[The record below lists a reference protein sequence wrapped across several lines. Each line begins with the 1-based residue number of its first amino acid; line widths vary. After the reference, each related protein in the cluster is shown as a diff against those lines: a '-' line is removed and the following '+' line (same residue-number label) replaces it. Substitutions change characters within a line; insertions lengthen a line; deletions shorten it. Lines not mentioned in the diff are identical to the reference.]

1 MPCAICGAWIQRP
14 QWRFEENP
22 HAAYVRDFVS
32 WHFGPNGEV
41 VYAVCQPN
49 ALQQQWEQEHAALV
63 NDLPLSRNELVRR
76 LGQLRSLAQCV
87 RKAWYCE
94 RSVSDPITADFDEDE
109 VVEPILAEHE
119 VVREEE
125 VAQVPAEHVLET
137 GNSLQQVI
145 ALAAALRTPS
155 AACSRRFEEQASA
168 DRLLEAVLAEFSDS
182 DLLGE
187 IARRLEERT
196 SRT

>member
-14 QWRFEENP
+14 QWRFEGDP

-49 ALQQQWEQEHAALV
+49 ALQQQWEQEHSALV

-94 RSVSDPITADFDEDE
+94 RSVSDPTAVDFKEDE
-109 VVEPILAEHE
+109 VVAPELE
-119 VVREEE
+119 VVCEED

-137 GNSLQQVI
+137 GTSLQQVI

-155 AACSRRFEEQASA
+155 AACSRRVEEQASA

-196 SRT
+196 CRT

>member
-14 QWRFEENP
+14 QWRCARDP

-94 RSVSDPITADFDEDE
+94 RSVSDPTTADFNEDE
-109 VVEPILAEHE
+109 VVAPELE
-119 VVREEE
+119 VVCEED

-155 AACSRRFEEQASA
+155 AACSPHVEEQASA

-187 IARRLEERT
+187 IARRLGERT
-196 SRT
+196 CRT

>member
-14 QWRFEENP
+14 QWRCARDP

-63 NDLPLSRNELVRR
+63 NDLPLPRNQLVRR
-76 LGQLRSLAQCV
+76 LGQLRGLAQCV

-94 RSVSDPITADFDEDE
+94 RSVPDPITADLDEDE
-109 VVEPILAEHE
+109 VVELIPAEHE
-119 VVREEE
+119 VVGEDK

-137 GNSLQQVI
+137 GPSLQQVI
-145 ALAAALRTPS
+145 ALAASLRILS
-155 AACSRRFEEQASA
+155 AASLRVEEQASA

-187 IARRLEERT
+187 IARRLGERT
-196 SRT
+196 CRT

>member
-14 QWRFEENP
+14 QWRCARDP

-41 VYAVCQPN
+41 QYAVCQPN

-63 NDLPLSRNELVRR
+63 NDLPLSRSELVRR
-76 LGQLRSLAQCV
+76 LGQLKGLAKCV
-87 RKAWYCE
+87 RKAWHCE
-94 RSVSDPITADFDEDE
+94 RSVPDLITADLDEDE
-109 VVEPILAEHE
+109 VVQPIPGEHE
-119 VVREEE
+119 VVGEEK

-137 GNSLQQVI
+137 GPSLQQVI
-145 ALAAALRTPS
+145 ALAASLRTLS
-155 AACSRRFEEQASA
+155 AASSPRVDEQASA
-168 DRLLEAVLAEFSDS
+168 DGLLEAVLAEFSDS

-187 IARRLEERT
+187 IARRLGERT

>member
-1 MPCAICGAWIQRP
+1 MPCAICGSWIQRP
-14 QWRFEENP
+14 QWRCARDP
-22 HAAYVRDFVS
+22 HATYVRDFVS
-32 WHFGPNGEV
+32 WHFGANDEV

-94 RSVSDPITADFDEDE
+94 RSVSDPTTADFNEDE
-109 VVEPILAEHE
+109 VVAPELE
-119 VVREEE
+119 VVCEED

-155 AACSRRFEEQASA
+155 AACSPRVEEQASA

>member
-1 MPCAICGAWIQRP
+1 M
-14 QWRFEENP
+14 
-22 HAAYVRDFVS
+22 
-32 WHFGPNGEV
+32 
-41 VYAVCQPN
+41 
-49 ALQQQWEQEHAALV
+49 
-63 NDLPLSRNELVRR
+63 
-76 LGQLRSLAQCV
+76 

-94 RSVSDPITADFDEDE
+94 RSVSDPTTADFNEDE
-109 VVEPILAEHE
+109 FVAPIPAEPE
-119 VVREEE
+119 VVCEEE
-125 VAQVPAEHVLET
+125 VAQVPAEHVLES

-155 AACSRRFEEQASA
+155 AACSRRVEEQASA

>member
-14 QWRFEENP
+14 QWRCARDP

-63 NDLPLSRNELVRR
+63 NDLPLPRNQLVRR
-76 LGQLRSLAQCV
+76 LGQLRGLAQCV

-94 RSVSDPITADFDEDE
+94 RSVPDPITADLDDG
-109 VVEPILAEHE
+109 VVELIPAEHE
-119 VVREEE
+119 VVGEDK

-137 GNSLQQVI
+137 GPSLQQVI
-145 ALAAALRTPS
+145 ALAASLRILS
-155 AACSRRFEEQASA
+155 AASLRVEEQASA

-187 IARRLEERT
+187 IARRLGERT
-196 SRT
+196 CRT

>member
-14 QWRFEENP
+14 QWRCARDP

-63 NDLPLSRNELVRR
+63 NDLPLSRNQLVRR

-94 RSVSDPITADFDEDE
+94 RSVPDPY
-109 VVEPILAEHE
+109 H
-119 VVREEE
+119 
-125 VAQVPAEHVLET
+125 
-137 GNSLQQVI
+137 
-145 ALAAALRTPS
+145 
-155 AACSRRFEEQASA
+155 CRF
-168 DRLLEAVLAEFSDS
+168 
-182 DLLGE
+182 
-187 IARRLEERT
+187 
-196 SRT
+196 

>member
-14 QWRFEENP
+14 QWRCARDP
-22 HAAYVRDFVS
+22 HAAYVLDFGS

-63 NDLPLSRNELVRR
+63 NDLPLPRNQLVRR
-76 LGQLRSLAQCV
+76 LGQLRGLAQCV

-94 RSVSDPITADFDEDE
+94 RSVPDPITADLDEDE
-109 VVEPILAEHE
+109 VVELIPAEHE
-119 VVREEE
+119 VVGEDK

-137 GNSLQQVI
+137 GPSLQQVI
-145 ALAAALRTPS
+145 ALAASLRILS
-155 AACSRRFEEQASA
+155 AASLRVEEQASA

-187 IARRLEERT
+187 IARRLGERT
-196 SRT
+196 CRT

>member
-14 QWRFEENP
+14 QWRCARDP
-22 HAAYVRDFVS
+22 HAAYVLDFGS

-49 ALQQQWEQEHAALV
+49 ALQEQWEQEHAALV
-63 NDLPLSRNELVRR
+63 NDLPLSRNQLVRR
-76 LGQLRSLAQCV
+76 LGQLRGLAQCV

-94 RSVSDPITADFDEDE
+94 RSVPDPITADLDEDE
-109 VVEPILAEHE
+109 VVELIPAEHE
-119 VVREEE
+119 VVGDDK
-125 VAQVPAEHVLET
+125 VAQVPAEHVPET
-137 GNSLQQVI
+137 GPSLQQVI
-145 ALAAALRTPS
+145 ALAASLRILS
-155 AACSRRFEEQASA
+155 AASLRVEEQASA

-187 IARRLEERT
+187 IARRLGERT
-196 SRT
+196 CRT

>member
-14 QWRFEENP
+14 QWRCARDP

-63 NDLPLSRNELVRR
+63 NDLPLSRNQLVRR
-76 LGQLRSLAQCV
+76 LGQLRGLAQCV

-94 RSVSDPITADFDEDE
+94 RSVPDPITADLDEDE
-109 VVEPILAEHE
+109 VVEPIPAEHE
-119 VVREEE
+119 VVGEEK

-137 GNSLQQVI
+137 GPSLQQVI
-145 ALAAALRTPS
+145 ALAASLRILS
-155 AACSRRFEEQASA
+155 AASLRVEEQASA

-187 IARRLEERT
+187 IARRLGERT
-196 SRT
+196 CRT